1 MKLIVG
7 VGVLGMFEGPMAV
20 DCGRIL
26 EQELRVSLDR
36 WSMLWGK
43 AIVFVFGMT
52 LGVGL
57 SL

>member
-1 MKLIVG
+1 MG

-20 DCGRIL
+20 ECGRII

-36 WSMLWGK
+36 WSMLLGK

>member
-1 MKLIVG
+1 MG
-7 VGVLGMFEGPMAV
+7 VGVLGIFVGPLAV
-20 DCGRIL
+20 EFGRIL

-36 WSMLWGK
+36 WSMLLGK
-43 AIVFVFGMT
+43 AIVFVFSMT

>member
-1 MKLIVG
+1 MEWVVG
-7 VGVLGMFEGPMAV
+7 FGVLGMFEGPMAV
-20 DCGRIL
+20 DYGRIL
-26 EQELRVSLDR
+26 EQEPRVSLDR

-43 AIVFVFGMT
+43 AIVFIFGMS

>member
-1 MKLIVG
+1 MG
-7 VGVLGMFEGPMAV
+7 VGVLGMFEGPMTV
-20 DCGRIL
+20 DCRRIL
-26 EQELRVSLDR
+26 EQKLRVSLDR

>member
-1 MKLIVG
+1 MG
-7 VGVLGMFEGPMAV
+7 VGVLGMFEGPMAM

-36 WSMLWGK
+36 WSMLWRK
-43 AIVFVFGMT
+43 AIIYVFGMI

-57 SL
+57 SP